1 MSIEVTMP
9 RLSDTMEAGTIIQW
23 NVGVGD
29 EVSSGDV
36 LADIETDKAT
46 MEMQAFDDGVIAG
59 LLVEAGKQVPVGTT
73 IAVLAEDG
81 ETAESAIADAAAAAP
96 AADESATP
104 ADASAEPSAP
114 AAVPAPAPAPA
125 PVPAQPVAAIPAA
138 PAPASAAPVT
148 TSGGRI
154 KVSPVARRIAEEHRI
169 SLSELAGSGPGGR
182 IIKRDVLARIASG
195 GSSAQPASAP
205 TTAAP
210 APGTGTL
217 VAGEEDLSGMRQ
229 TIARRLVESKTTIPH
244 YQVSMSF
251 DMASMTDVRSQVNE
265 RLASFGV
272 KASVNDFL
280 IKACALAIRDH
291 KYFNSSFAG
300 ERLVMH
306 GAINIGVAIALPE
319 ERGGGLVV
327 ATIRHA
333 DQLSVRQIAEQV
345 KELSAKARSRG
356 LSAEDMSDSTFTI
369 SNLGM
374 FGVDHFTA
382 IINPPNSAI
391 LACGAAIEQPVVE
404 NGEVVPGLRMTG
416 TLSLDHRVIDGAMA
430 ARFLQSLKMLVEKP
444 AMLLV

>member
-23 NVGVGD
+23 NVSIGD
-29 EVSSGDV
+29 EVASGDV

-46 MEMQAFDDGVIAG
+46 MEMQAFDDGVVAG

-81 ETAESAIADAAAAAP
+81 ETAEAAIADAAADAPAAP
-96 AADESATP
+96 AASKPAVAPAAPAAPAAPTAPVAPVPAPAAPSPQPMVAPISA
-104 ADASAEPSAP
+104 APSAP
-114 AAVPAPAPAPA
+114 AQTPA
-125 PVPAQPVAAIPAA
+125 
-138 PAPASAAPVT
+138 
-148 TSGGRI
+148 GGRI
-154 KVSPVARRIAEEHRI
+154 KVSPVARRIAEENHL
-169 SLSELAGSGPGGR
+169 SLSELTGSGPGGR
-182 IIKRDVLARIASG
+182 IIKRDVLARIAAGVPSVQSG
-195 GSSAQPASAP
+195 SAP
-205 TTAAP
+205 VAAAP

-265 RLASFGV
+265 RLAAQGA

-333 DQLSVRQIAEQV
+333 DQLSVREIADKV
-345 KELSAKARSRG
+345 KDSRSFRG
-356 LSAEDMSDSTFTI
+356 RHV
-369 SNLGM
+369 
-374 FGVDHFTA
+374 GVDVHHLE
-382 IINPPNSAI
+382 SRYVRGRS
-391 LACGAAIEQPVVE
+391 LHRDHQSSEQCDSC
-404 NGEVVPGLRMTG
+404 LWCR
-416 TLSLDHRVIDGAMA
+416 DRA
-430 ARFLQSLKMLVEKP
+430 ARGGEW
-444 AMLLV
+444 

>member
-29 EVSSGDV
+29 EVASGDV

-81 ETAESAIADAAAAAP
+81 ETPEDAIADAATDAPAAEPEAAPAASKPAAAP
-96 AADESATP
+96 AAP
-104 ADASAEPSAP
+104 VAP
-114 AAVPAPAPAPA
+114 VPAPAAPVSQPTVAPIAAASSAPTPAPA
-125 PVPAQPVAAIPAA
+125 
-138 PAPASAAPVT
+138 
-148 TSGGRI
+148 GGRI
-154 KVSPVARRIAEEHRI
+154 KVSPVARRIAEENQLA
-169 SLSELAGSGPGGR
+169 LSELTGSGPGGR
-182 IIKRDVLARIASG
+182 IIKRDVLARIAAGVPSV
-195 GSSAQPASAP
+195 QTASAP
-205 TTAAP
+205 VAAAP

-265 RLASFGV
+265 RLAAQGA

-333 DQLSVRQIAEQV
+333 DQLSVREIAGKV
-345 KELSAKARSRG
+345 KELSQKARTRG
-356 LSAEDMSDSTFTI
+356 LSAEDMSESTFTI

>member
-1 MSIEVTMP
+1 
-9 RLSDTMEAGTIIQW
+9 MEAGTIIKW

-29 EVSSGDV
+29 EVASGDV

-81 ETAESAIADAAAAAP
+81 QSAEAAIAEVADAAPVAEVAPTEAP
-96 AADESATP
+96 APTP
-104 ADASAEPSAP
+104 AP
-114 AAVPAPAPAPA
+114 AAVPQPVAA
-125 PVPAQPVAAIPAA
+125 PVQPVVAAIPA
-138 PAPASAAPVT
+138 SAAPAHNA
-148 TSGGRI
+148 SGGRV
-154 KVSPVARRIAEEHRI
+154 KVSPVARRIAEENHL
-169 SLSELAGSGPGGR
+169 SLADIAGSGPGGR
-182 IIKRDVLARIASG
+182 IIKRDVLARIAAG
-195 GSSAQPASAP
+195 GSPP
-205 TTAAP
+205 ETAAP
-210 APGTGTL
+210 VKASPVPGTGKL
-217 VAGEEDLSGMRQ
+217 VAGEEELSGMRQ

-251 DMASMTDVRSQVNE
+251 DMASMSDVRSQVNE
-265 RLASFGV
+265 RLAAQGA

-291 KYFNSSFAG
+291 KYFNASFAG

-306 GAINIGVAIALPE
+306 GAINVGVAIALPE

-333 DQLSVRQIAEQV
+333 DQLSVREIAEQV
-345 KELSAKARSRG
+345 KELSLKARSRG
-356 LSAEDMSDSTFTI
+356 LSAEDMSESTFTI

-404 NGEVVPGLRMTG
+404 NGEVVSGLRMTA

-430 ARFLQSLKMLVEKP
+430 ARFLQSLKVLVEKP

>member
-29 EVSSGDV
+29 EVASGDV

-81 ETAESAIADAAAAAP
+81 ETPEDAIADVATDAP
-96 AADESATP
+96 AAEPEAAPEAPKTSA
-104 ADASAEPSAP
+104 AP
-114 AAVPAPAPAPA
+114 VVA
-125 PVPAQPVAAIPAA
+125 PVPAAPIPQPIAAA
-138 PAPASAAPVT
+138 PSAPTHAPA
-148 TSGGRI
+148 GGRI
-154 KVSPVARRIAEEHRI
+154 KVSPVARRIAEENQLP
-169 SLSELAGSGPGGR
+169 LSELTGSGPGGR
-182 IIKRDVLARIASG
+182 IIKRDVLARIAAGVPSVL
-195 GSSAQPASAP
+195 SASAP
-205 TTAAP
+205 IAAAP

-265 RLASFGV
+265 RLAAQGAKS
-272 KASVNDFL
+272 SVNDFL

-333 DQLSVRQIAEQV
+333 DQLSVREIAAKV
-345 KELSAKARSRG
+345 KELSLKARTRG
-356 LSAEDMSDSTFTI
+356 LAAEDMSESTFTI

-391 LACGAAIEQPVVE
+391 LAFGAAIEQPVVE

-430 ARFLQSLKMLVEKP
+430 ARFLQSLKVLVEKP